1 MSDFVYSDMTYCTL
15 CDRYFPGEE
24 ARAQHVQVSINHPRC
39 DTCNRRFANKNSL
52 RNHYVYSRRHHYCA
66 VCERDFRTAAGLRA
80 HIEYAAVH
88 RDDSDSDE
96 DIDDIDDSS
105 EGWEDVVGGRVF
117 PEENAREYP
126 DTSEDEEDPNYWT
139 DDDTEDFEEERD
151 SYYGFARA
159 PATAPQA
166 HDSHNAAADT
176 HQPVATSSEN
186 GNTESPDTEKAP
198 TSGVFFSCPLCLEA
212 PKESS
217 ATRCGHLFCTPCIRT
232 ALSNKK
238 MCPVC
243 REFAVPKQLRRIYLS
258 AA

>member
-1 MSDFVYSDMTYCTL
+1 MSDFVYSDLTYCTL

-24 ARAQHVQVSINHPRC
+24 ARAQHVQVSPNHPRC

-52 RNHYVYSRRHHYCA
+52 RNHYVYSPRHHYCA
-66 VCERDFRTAAGLRA
+66 VCERNFRTAAGLHV

-96 DIDDIDDSS
+96 EDDDFDDSS
-105 EGWEDVVGGRVF
+105 EGWEDEIGERVF
-117 PEENAREYP
+117 PEENGREYH
-126 DTSEDEEDPNYWT
+126 DGSEDEEDPDYWT
-139 DDDTEDFEEERD
+139 DDDMEEFEEERD
-151 SYYGFARA
+151 GYHGFARS
-159 PATAPQA
+159 PASISRA
-166 HDSHNAAADT
+166 HPSHSTTVHNR
-176 HQPVATSSEN
+176 QPTEN
-186 GNTESPDTEKAP
+186 QCVNGEVESPDAEKPP
-198 TSGVFFSCPLCLEA
+198 TSGLFFSCPLCLEA
-212 PKESS
+212 PKETS
-217 ATRCGHLFCTPCIRT
+217 ATRCGHLFCTSCIRT